1 MLQMLLQMLQKVKRL
16 RELKQVHLQ
25 VIVHS
30 LGENNFVLPKLIDL
44 SSAFHS
50 LDYALLIFQNARS
63 QNVVV
68 QNTMI
73 KCFVEKGY
81 QNEAFLTYNKM
92 RASGIP
98 PNNFTFTFLLKACE
112 SLESLRWSKGVH
124 CQYLR
129 LGFESYVFVQNAL
142 LNAYAKCSKEVNFA
156 REVFDNMSTRD
167 VVSWNSIIGA
177 YMGYGDIKQAMTLFE
192 LMPERNVVSWNSVI
206 AGLCR
211 VGDMASARLVFD
223 QITTRNNI
231 SWNTLIS
238 GYVMIGDILTA
249 KSIFDQMVEK
259 DVVSWTTIVSAYA
272 KIGYNENSQ
281 FNEALNIFQ
290 LMLLERRILPDEAT
304 LTSVISSCARLGS
317 LEHGNWIYS
326 YIKKNKIPL
335 TIPLGNALIDM
346 FAKCGDIKYSEL
358 VFNKMPRKCIIT
370 WTTMISSFAYNG
382 QCAEALALFKR
393 MSTDQVEPDDVIFI
407 TVLSAC
413 AHGGFVEEGQAIYKQ
428 MLEKYGIKPRME
440 HYGCMVDLLG
450 RAGKLEEAI
459 TFIQSMPVEA
469 NAVLWATLLSSCIS
483 HGASELVEFVSRRIV
498 DLEPLRSCY
507 QVLVSNSRALEGNWE
522 SVINARSMMHQEG
535 LEKVP
540 GCSSIQVGG
549 EVHEFLVKD
558 TRHKRGK

>member
-1 MLQMLLQMLQKVKRL
+1 MMLQMLQKVKGL

-25 VIVHS
+25 VILHS

-63 QNVVV
+63 RNVVV

-129 LGFESYVFVQNAL
+129 LGFDSYVFVQNAL

-167 VVSWNSIIGA
+167 VVSWNSIIGT
-177 YMGYGDIKQAMTLFE
+177 YIGYGDIKQAMALFE

-223 QITTRNNI
+223 QMTTRNNI

-238 GYVMIGDILTA
+238 GYVMIDDILTA
-249 KSIFDQMVEK
+249 KSIFDQMVDK
-259 DVVSWTTIVSAYA
+259 DVVSWTTMVSACA
-272 KIGYNENSQ
+272 KIGDLGCARKMFDQMPVKNVVSWNAMIAGYNENSQ

-290 LMLLERRILPDEAT
+290 LMLLQRRILPDEAT
-304 LTSVISSCARLGS
+304 LTSVISSCAQLGS

-370 WTTMISSFAYNG
+370 WTTMISGFAYNG

-393 MSTDQVEPDDVIFI
+393 MSTDQIEPDDVIFI
-407 TVLSAC
+407 SVLSAC
-413 AHGGFVEEGQAIYKQ
+413 TH
-428 MLEKYGIKPRME
+428 
-440 HYGCMVDLLG
+440 
-450 RAGKLEEAI
+450 
-459 TFIQSMPVEA
+459 
-469 NAVLWATLLSSCIS
+469 
-483 HGASELVEFVSRRIV
+483 
-498 DLEPLRSCY
+498 
-507 QVLVSNSRALEGNWE
+507 VSNSRALEGKWE

-549 EVHEFLVKD
+549 EVNEFLVKD
-558 TRHKRGK
+558 TRHKRGKEIYEVLAGLTQVMKQVGYIP